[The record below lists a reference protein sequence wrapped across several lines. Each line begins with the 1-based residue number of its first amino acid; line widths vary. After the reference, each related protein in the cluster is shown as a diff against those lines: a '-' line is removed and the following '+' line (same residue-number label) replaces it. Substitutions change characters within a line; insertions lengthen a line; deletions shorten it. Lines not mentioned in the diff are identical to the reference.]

1 MDQPVSVAT
10 VKPWIAGEEPPF
22 VRIQKVTKKFGD
34 FIAVD
39 DVSLDVWKGELF
51 CLLGGS
57 GCGKSTLLR
66 MLAGFET
73 PSFGRIEIDGQDM
86 AGLPPYERPTNMM
99 FQSYAL
105 FPHMTVEKNVAYGLL
120 RDGMRRDEATAKVAE
135 MLKLVQLSQ
144 FAHRKPHQLS
154 GGQRQRVALAR
165 SLVKRPKLLLLDEP
179 LGALDK
185 KLREETQFELIN
197 IQEKLGVTFIVVTHD
212 QEEAMTLATRIGVMQ
227 AGDIVQVGEPA
238 EIYEYPSSRFVA
250 DFVGSVNM
258 FEGRVVEDEPE
269 HIALA
274 VADLDGG
281 DAEGAIYVGH
291 GVSCTLD
298 QTLWYAVR
306 PEKLRL
312 TRRAAAGAQRLPGL
326 RRRRRLHGQP
336 VGLPAAAGVGPAA
349 ARDQGEPRALR
360 RRRHHLARGRL
371 GFLARHRR
379 SGAVAMTGLLRRLG
393 FRGRALVIA
402 VPFLWLLVFFLIPFL
417 VVAKISLSEP
427 AIAMPPYVPLVEWDE
442 LRAILTLNFGNF
454 AFLFDD
460 PLYLN
465 AYLSSLRIAFVSAVL
480 ALVLG
485 YPMAYYIA
493 RSQEPWRSLLLMLV
507 ILPFWTSF
515 LLRVY
520 AWQGFLRSNG
530 VINNFLLW
538 TGVIDEPLVMLQTD
552 FAVYL
557 GIVYTYLP
565 FMILPLYANLV
576 KLEESLLEAS
586 SDLGGRPLST
596 FFHVTLPLSMPG
608 VIAGFM
614 LVFVPAIGEFVI
626 PELLGGPDTLM
637 IGRVLWNEFFSNR
650 DWPVASAVAIAMLVV
665 LVVPIMLLR
674 SAQARVEEE

>member
-1 MDQPVSVAT
+1 MT
-10 VKPWIAGEEPPF
+10 
-22 VRIQKVTKKFGD
+22 
-34 FIAVD
+34 AV
-39 DVSLDVWKGELF
+39 
-51 CLLGGS
+51 
-57 GCGKSTLLR
+57 
-66 MLAGFET
+66 
-73 PSFGRIEIDGQDM
+73 
-86 AGLPPYERPTNMM
+86 
-99 FQSYAL
+99 
-105 FPHMTVEKNVAYGLL
+105 
-120 RDGMRRDEATAKVAE
+120 
-135 MLKLVQLSQ
+135 
-144 FAHRKPHQLS
+144 
-154 GGQRQRVALAR
+154 
-165 SLVKRPKLLLLDEP
+165 
-179 LGALDK
+179 
-185 KLREETQFELIN
+185 
-197 IQEKLGVTFIVVTHD
+197 
-212 QEEAMTLATRIGVMQ
+212 
-227 AGDIVQVGEPA
+227 
-238 EIYEYPSSRFVA
+238 
-250 DFVGSVNM
+250 
-258 FEGRVVEDEPE
+258 
-269 HIALA
+269 
-274 VADLDGG
+274 
-281 DAEGAIYVGH
+281 
-291 GVSCTLD
+291 
-298 QTLWYAVR
+298 
-306 PEKLRL
+306 
-312 TRRAAAGAQRLPGL
+312 
-326 RRRRRLHGQP
+326 
-336 VGLPAAAGVGPAA
+336 
-349 ARDQGEPRALR
+349 
-360 RRRHHLARGRL
+360 
-371 GFLARHRR
+371 
-379 SGAVAMTGLLRRLG
+379 LRRLG

-454 AFLFDD
+454 AF
-460 PLYLN
+460 LN

-530 VINNFLLW
+530 VINNLLLW

-576 KLEESLLEAS
+576 KLDETLLEAS
-586 SDLGGRPLST
+586 ADLGGRPLVT
-596 FFHVTLPLSMPG
+596 FMHVTLPLSMPG